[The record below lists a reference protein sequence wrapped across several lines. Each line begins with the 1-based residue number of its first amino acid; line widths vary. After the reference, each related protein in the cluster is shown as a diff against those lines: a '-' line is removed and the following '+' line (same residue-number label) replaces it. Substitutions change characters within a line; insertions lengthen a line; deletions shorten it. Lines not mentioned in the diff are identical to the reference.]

1 MFLNI
6 LKRKFVTVLVCV
18 IAFILILTGIDSLFL
33 SKFEKQNFITD
44 AIGIVVSPVQG
55 AFSWMAKSIG
65 KIPEF
70 FASSAKLREENAYL
84 KQQIVDKNREIE
96 ILESYKT
103 ENERLRGILDLKQ
116 WNREYEI
123 VGAEVIA
130 RQTDGWKNSIKLDK
144 GTINGIKKGDVV
156 VSDTG
161 LVGYISDIGTT
172 WATVTTIV
180 SPQSSVSCIIPR
192 TGEIVMLDGGEL
204 KDGKVSC
211 KLSYLPS
218 ESVVSE
224 GEAVETSGDGGIYPK
239 GILVGRV
246 SSLYEEEDG
255 VSKSAEITP
264 VADFKHLSE
273 VLVMKIDREQD

>member
-1 MFLNI
+1 MFLNT
-6 LKRKFVTVLVCV
+6 LKRKFFTVFISIV
-18 IAFILILTGIDSLFL
+18 IIICILAGVDSLFL
-33 SKFEKQNFITD
+33 SKTQKQNFITD

-65 KIPEF
+65 KIPSF
-70 FASSAKLREENAYL
+70 FTSPAKLREENRYL
-84 KQQIVDKNREIE
+84 KQQIVNKDREIE

-103 ENERLRGILDLKQ
+103 ENERLRGMLDLKQ

-130 RQTDGWKNSIKLDK
+130 RNADGWQNSIKIDK
-144 GTINGIKKGDVV
+144 GTINGIKRGDVV
-156 VSDTG
+156 VSNTG
-161 LVGYISDIGTT
+161 LVGYIDDIGTT
-172 WATVTTIV
+172 WANVATIL
-180 SPQSSVSCIIPR
+180 SPASSVSCIISR

-204 KDGKVSC
+204 KEGKVSC

-255 VSKSAEITP
+255 ISKSAEITP

>member
-1 MFLNI
+1 MLLNT
-6 LKRKFVTVLVCV
+6 LKRKFVTALVCAIV
-18 IAFILILTGIDSLFL
+18 FILVLAGIDSLFL
-33 SKFEKQNFITD
+33 SKLEKQNFVTD

-55 AFSWMAKSIG
+55 AFSWMTKSIG

-70 FASSAKLREENAYL
+70 FTTSAKLRAENEYL
-84 KQQIVDKNREIE
+84 KQQLVNKNREIE
-96 ILESYKT
+96 ILENYKT
-103 ENERLRGILDLKQ
+103 ENERLRGMLDLKQ

-130 RQTDGWKNSIKLDK
+130 RQTDGWQNSIKLNK
-144 GTINGIKKGDVV
+144 GTINGIKKGDVA
-156 VSDTG
+156 VSQTG

-180 SPQSSVSCIIPR
+180 SPQSSVSCVIPR

-204 KDGKVSC
+204 KNGKVAC

-255 VSKSAEITP
+255 ISKSAEITP